1 MGDTATGLHG
11 ARALQLAGVVK
22 VQGQGHAQTLPPSTL
37 VQIVM
42 ACPKKPPRATQT
54 NVQVRGAVSI
64 LNKKHYLYNCCLF
77 FFSKIFCLHR
87 KRLS

>member
-54 NVQVRGAVSI
+54 SVQVRGAVSI
-64 LNKKHYLYNCCLF
+64 LNKNIICITAVY
-77 FFSKIFCLHR
+77 FFSAKYSVYIER
-87 KRLS
+87 D